1 MSSGTP
7 KVDPLFCVEWKEAK
21 LESFDFLDLSCLVG
35 ASRVA

>member
-1 MSSGTP
+1 MNSGTP

-21 LESFDFLDLSCLVG
+21 LESFDFLSCLVG